1 MVTDRTLWGWK
12 KRKKER
18 QRGSCSLKSLK
29 RGGSGVL
36 LFVVFAAI
44 ALSACGK
51 GQEGGLS
58 GPAGPEGQQ
67 EGQQETAVPEPPAH
81 PEQAEAYQVKAERL
95 KEKAMEDWV
104 SQELGLAPAG
114 EAGHAVFL
122 SVCDTTERASVF
134 TGTGSTLEEAW
145 EAADTKA
152 RTAVGASGL
161 EPVWV
166 KADVTYLSETIGTE
180 ELKEALS
187 SSRPGYFR
195 YGVAFD
201 PAFET
206 ALLEAELNSAEI
218 YVYGEDEADG
228 EAGEENGGTSG
239 IDLEYLNAYLEE
251 NGRKP
256 LEALPEEYTVFQ
268 CVGWICEEG
277 GPAAGQAESGSE
289 EGEQAESDSEEGEQ
303 AENGAEEKGQ
313 AEAGQAE
320 SGSEEGGQAEAG
332 RTESGA
338 EEGGQ
343 AEAGQAESGSEEEE
357 QAEAGQTRGSQDY
370 VVWQLSGSGLSYG
383 GRQIELVDDA
393 CAREMIRSASAFL
406 AEQVQEDGSFLY
418 GIYPS
423 FDEEAEGYNMVRHA
437 STIWS
442 LLCSYRTEPD
452 QALADKIDRTVDYM
466 LDQVVYDEE
475 GRAYLYEKTDD
486 EIKLGGSALAVVAL
500 TEYMDIFQTETYE
513 EVCKALGEGI
523 LSQQDGE
530 TGAFYHVLNGDFT
543 QKEESRTVYY
553 DGEAAFALCRLYGLT
568 EEEKWLDGAER
579 TIGHFIQED
588 YTQYIDHWVAYSL
601 NEFTKYRPDET
612 EVYVFAM
619 RNALENLDK
628 IYQQETT
635 YPTYLE
641 LLMATFE
648 IYERMQENGMIVG
661 DDAREMLL
669 KVIYARADRMR
680 NGYFYPEYAMY
691 MADPQRVLGSF
702 MVRHERYRVRIDDVQ
717 HNIGGYQLYLKDYD
731 RLVESGLLEAR

>member
-18 QRGSCSLKSLK
+18 QRGLCSLKSLK

-51 GQEGGLS
+51 GQGGGLS

-67 EGQQETAVPEPPAH
+67 EGQQEAAAPEPPAH
-81 PEQAEAYQVKAERL
+81 PEQAEAYQMKAERL

-228 EAGEENGGTSG
+228 EAGEETREENGGMSG

-277 GPAAGQAESGSE
+277 SPAAGQAESGSE
-289 EGEQAESDSEEGEQ
+289 EGEQAE
-303 AENGAEEKGQ
+303 
-313 AEAGQAE
+313 
-320 SGSEEGGQAEAG
+320 
-332 RTESGA
+332 
-338 EEGGQ
+338 
-343 AEAGQAESGSEEEE
+343 
-357 QAEAGQTRGSQDY
+357 AGQTGGSQDY

-423 FDEEAEGYNMVRHA
+423 FDEEIEGYNMVRHA

-442 LLCSYRTEPD
+442 LLCSYRMEPD

-523 LSQQDGE
+523 LSQQDEE

-579 TIGHFIQED
+579 AIGHFIQED

-691 MADPQRVLGSF
+691 MADPRRVLGSF